1 MEPID
6 AYQYAKSLVETA
18 EDLISDMTSFTV
30 QDIADILRDA
40 SEFIAAQAAEFRDYQ
55 NLTKV
60 TLTVGNEV
68 LDMTT
73 EILPMINTT
82 LLQEWVRDAV
92 RARLNGGF
100 GHGHDHTH

>member
-68 LDMTT
+68 LDLTA